1 MRLGLRIPGFEAV
14 AVLAAGSRSTPS
26 SWDCDSSAISFKLEL
41 PVATVSFLTSRDALS
56 SHPRAGFS
64 VVRIA
69 EIESGSIADELNLE
83 IGSRVVRI
91 NGERVRDGI
100 DLTFLL
106 SDTEIEVE
114 TVNPAG
120 ETIVYD
126 IERDPGDPIGIVP
139 APDTIRECANKC
151 VFCFIDGNPQDARKT
166 LWLRDDDFRLSF
178 TYGSY
183 VTLTNLGPKGLQR
196 LVDQR
201 ISPLYVS
208 VHATEPKVRERLLVN
223 QRAGLIMD
231 QLRELIAGGLE
242 VHTQIVL
249 CPEWNDGAHLD
260 RTIEDLWGL
269 GGAIS
274 SLSVVPVGLTRYNL
288 ENPVRLLRPD
298 EAAQAIDR
306 VDEARVRGLAERSN
320 GWCYAADE
328 MYLIAGREV
337 PDVAYY
343 DDGALYENGV
353 GSIRRFVDLFDAG
366 VSSVPRRDGG
376 RIRLVTGGSM
386 APFIRERTDRL
397 EAATGATVEVVQVRN
412 DYFGESV
419 TIAGLLGGQDILN
432 TLGEGR
438 SGDVIVLPA
447 EALNGDNL
455 FIDNVPLS
463 DFTAR
468 LGPAEIRTGY
478 EITEALKSA

>member
-1 MRLGLRIPGFEAV
+1 
-14 AVLAAGSRSTPS
+14 
-26 SWDCDSSAISFKLEL
+26 
-41 PVATVSFLTSRDALS
+41 
-56 SHPRAGFS
+56 

-69 EIESGSIADELNLE
+69 EIEAGSIADELNLE

-100 DLTFLL
+100 DLTYLL
-106 SDTEIEVE
+106 SDTDLEVE
-114 TVNPAG
+114 MVSVNG
-120 ETIVYD
+120 ETVVYD
-126 IERDPGDPIGIVP
+126 IEREAGDPIGIVP
-139 APDTIRECANKC
+139 EPDTIRECANKC
-151 VFCFIDGNPQDARKT
+151 VFCFIDGNPEGARPT

-208 VHATEPKVRERLLVN
+208 VHATEPEVRERLLVN

-231 QLRELIAGGLE
+231 QLRELIDGGLE

-249 CPEWNDGAHLD
+249 CPEWNDGEHLD

-269 GGAIS
+269 GKSIR

-288 ENPVRLLRPD
+288 NRPVRPL
-298 EAAQAIDR
+298 EAAEAAAAIDR
-306 VDEARVRGLAERSN
+306 VDRARARGFEERRF

-328 MYLIAGREV
+328 MYLIAGREI
-337 PDVAYY
+337 PTAPYY

-353 GSIRRFVDLFDAG
+353 GAIRRFLAGFDEGLAALPSFHG
-366 VSSVPRRDGG
+366 RRV
-376 RIRLVTGGSM
+376 RLVTGGSM
-386 APFIRERTDRL
+386 APFLHDLAPRL
-397 EAATGATVEVVQVRN
+397 AESTGGEVEVIQVRN

-419 TIAGLLGGQDILN
+419 TIAGLLGGRDILRSM
-432 TLGEGR
+432 GETR
-438 SGDVIVLPA
+438 EGDIVVLPA
-447 EALNGDNL
+447 EALNADGV
-455 FIDNVPLS
+455 FIDDMPFQDLS
-463 DFTAR
+463 AA
-468 LGPAEIRTGY
+468 LGSADIRTGY
-478 EITEALKSA
+478 EITEALRAS